1 MAKKTDKTELK
12 KGRATFNLIGEVKI
26 NDYTFKL
33 DEQSQNSD
41 WVYNAMNLGVNC
53 GNGNIVYAE
62 MMGGYGSE
70 RDNVVY
76 VHGVKENENGKM
88 IDDYDNRFTID
99 WDDRLDEDMFEL
111 IGDNCFI
118 TIGIEKD
125 IKDKTV
131 TKKFLSAYDAIEY
144 LSEHLEDGM
153 VVNVKGNLKY
163 SEYDGKVQVKK
174 EITSILLSKADSED
188 KYKATF
194 TQTVLAD
201 ANSIGK
207 LDKEKAS
214 FPIDVYV
221 VDYVGK
227 IDGKQIK
234 KNVAFAKT
242 FELEVDKEKPENT
255 KKLLNKL
262 FKPEKKNSLVEVT
275 VEGDLIEGQSIVNIT
290 EDDIPEDIKEL
301 IDMGA
306 YTLEEAMAKCAGAV
320 GGNSREK
327 RMIIRKPSITYV
339 GKDDD
344 RKPVISIDKQKYL
357 ESDLVFLVQLLDNE
371 EDEKDTSVE
380 FDEKEDKEDEDD
392 LDWMNALDDLE

>member
-76 VHGVKENENGKM
+76 VHGVKENESGKM

-174 EITSILLSKADSED
+174 EITSIFLSKADSED

-201 ANSIGK
+201 VNSIGK

-214 FPIDVYV
+214 FPIDAYV

-234 KNVAFAKT
+234 KNVAFTKT

-262 FKPEKKNSLVEVT
+262 FKPEKKNYLVEVT
-275 VEGDLIEGQSIVNIT
+275 VEGDLIEGQSIVDIT
-290 EDDIPEDIKEL
+290 EDDIPEDIKDL

-357 ESDLVFLVQLLDNE
+357 ESDLVFLAQLLNNE

-380 FDEKEDKEDEDD
+380 FNEKEDKEDEDE